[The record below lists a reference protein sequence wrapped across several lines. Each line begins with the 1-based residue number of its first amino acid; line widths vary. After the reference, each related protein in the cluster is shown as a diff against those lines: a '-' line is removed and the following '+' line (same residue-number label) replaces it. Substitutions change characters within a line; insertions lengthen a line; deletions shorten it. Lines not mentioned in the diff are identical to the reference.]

1 MTDIFGNEYSY
12 SKSEDFI
19 EENYYGIV
27 FSLAK
32 DNSNICSYF
41 NQELKDSIEMEA
53 EKVRQK
59 YKK

>member
-12 SKSEDFI
+12 TKCENFI

-27 FSLAK
+27 FSLNK
-32 DNSNICSYF
+32 DNSNICSHF
-41 NQELKDSIEMEA
+41 NQELKDEIEAEA

-59 YKK
+59 YRK